1 MKPVYH
7 TNKTTDYRLFIMLGD
22 RKTLG
27 NIIMPLEMARRK
39 NELNNASQIEKVI
52 DNHASGLP
60 LYGVITV
67 SKDNTNDT
75 YRYQKSAKIDREGI
89 YFTLLVY
96 APVTNFN

>member
-1 MKPVYH
+1 
-7 TNKTTDYRLFIMLGD
+7 
-22 RKTLG
+22 
-27 NIIMPLEMARRK
+27 MPLEMARRI

-96 APVTNFN
+96 APVTNFNQTNNYSVFGDEGLYQESEK